1 MRWRVLSFGSA
12 VALSA
17 GVHMAAALL
26 LEPGQDAPRDSGD
39 TGVVISLGPA
49 GLPSGGGRETRRVAD
64 LPAVSAVAVAE
75 AGAGGVVQSVGPA
88 DMTAALET
96 PDSASSAVAGPP
108 DTLERVE
115 GPPAE
120 AVVAPEAKSSA
131 AVASP
136 DPAATAEVVE
146 KADLPVTGSEPP
158 SVPAR
163 AVEPAQGGD
172 SWPSRRDAKQRR
184 DPAPSVE
191 PAQGGDSWPRAGP
204 DGEPA
209 GEPQSASPAPA
220 APAGELRGSAAP
232 ATQAAVTPDRAIRT
246 EDGSRRSSGSAEDR
260 GERSGAGASGPGV
273 AGRGGE
279 ASGSVPGAR
288 ADYHAMLRIW
298 LEKHKRYPRRARL
311 RREQGVVVLRFAV
324 TRAGAV
330 TDLDI
335 EKSSGHPLL
344 DGEARKMVRRA
355 QPLPEMPP
363 SMQESR
369 TEVLVPIRFTLR

>member
-1 MRWRVLSFGSA
+1 
-12 VALSA
+12 
-17 GVHMAAALL
+17 
-26 LEPGQDAPRDSGD
+26 
-39 TGVVISLGPA
+39 
-49 GLPSGGGRETRRVAD
+49 
-64 LPAVSAVAVAE
+64 
-75 AGAGGVVQSVGPA
+75 
-88 DMTAALET
+88 MTAALEM

-120 AVVAPEAKSSA
+120 AAAAPEAKSSA
-131 AVASP
+131 AVVSP
-136 DPAATAEVVE
+136 DPVATAEVVE
-146 KADLPVTGSEPP
+146 KADLPVTASEPP
-158 SVPAR
+158 SVPAG
-163 AVEPAQGGD
+163 AVEPAQGGG
-172 SWPSRRDAKQRR
+172 SWPPRRDAKQRR
-184 DPAPSVE
+184 DPAPSAE
-191 PAQGGDSWPRAGP
+191 PAQGEGSWPRAGP

-220 APAGELRGSAAP
+220 APAGELRGPAAP

-288 ADYHAMLRIW
+288 ADYHARLRIW